1 MDYLTLR
8 DWKENHVKVLFNLD
22 GRQVQVVSSDND
34 ISYFK
39 SKDSKVVQEFINDS
53 EKQLNYIYQNQFD
66 KIQEDFRKLINY

>member
-22 GRQVQVVSSDND
+22 GGQVQVVSSDNG

-39 SKDSKVVQEFINDS
+39 SKDRKVVQEFINDS
-53 EKQLNYIYQNQFD
+53 EKQLTYIYQNQFD